1 MKEKVYLPRIIDD
14 ILPNYLEAFGAVL
27 IVGPKWCGK
36 TTTAMRFAKSDIKMQ
51 DVEKSNDYLKL
62 AELAPKRLLAGE
74 PPHLIDEW
82 QMAPVLWDAVRNEVD
97 ARGEPGQF
105 ILTGSAVPKDDGMHH
120 TGTGRIA
127 RIVMHPMSLFE
138 SKESNGKISLVNLL
152 NGNIDVNGIESQLD
166 IESLV
171 YAICRGGWP
180 ASMGISKQAALLIPQ
195 AYIDAVCESDVS
207 RIQEELKNPTRIRAI
222 LRSYARNISTLASKT
237 SIRKDV
243 IANDINISETTFFNY
258 ITALQR
264 LYIIKDIEAFVDP
277 SLAVAALGLS
287 PDQLLNDMNTLG
299 FMFESLCIRDLRIY
313 SQKLGGE
320 ISYYHDRYGLE
331 CDAVI
336 HMRDG
341 RYILIEMKLGSRE
354 IEEGASHLLKL
365 STLIND
371 NGLTPPSVCMVL
383 TGGKYAYKREDGVYV
398 IPIGCLR
405 D

>member
-1 MKEKVYLPRIIDD
+1 M
-14 ILPNYLEAFGAVL
+14 
-27 IVGPKWCGK
+27 
-36 TTTAMRFAKSDIKMQ
+36 
-51 DVEKSNDYLKL
+51 
-62 AELAPKRLLAGE
+62 
-74 PPHLIDEW
+74 
-82 QMAPVLWDAVRNEVD
+82 
-97 ARGEPGQF
+97 
-105 ILTGSAVPKDDGMHH
+105 
-120 TGTGRIA
+120 
-127 RIVMHPMSLFE
+127 
-138 SKESNGKISLVNLL
+138 
-152 NGNIDVNGIESQLD
+152 
-166 IESLV
+166 
-171 YAICRGGWP
+171 
-180 ASMGISKQAALLIPQ
+180 
-195 AYIDAVCESDVS
+195 
-207 RIQEELKNPTRIRAI
+207 
-222 LRSYARNISTLASKT
+222 
-237 SIRKDV
+237 
-243 IANDINISETTFFNY
+243 
-258 ITALQR
+258 
-264 LYIIKDIEAFVDP
+264 DP